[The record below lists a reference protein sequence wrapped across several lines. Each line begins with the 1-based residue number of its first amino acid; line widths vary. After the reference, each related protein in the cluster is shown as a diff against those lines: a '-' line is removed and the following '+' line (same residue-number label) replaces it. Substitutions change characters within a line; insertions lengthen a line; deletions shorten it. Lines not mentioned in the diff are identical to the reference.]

1 MEDLKKIAKSV
12 VNAATKLTI
21 AAIEMVAVSVEKAI
35 DVAKEVKQ
43 NRIIELFT
51 AKEGYKRFVIN
62 KTTNP
67 KFDIYEIYNSQQRIE
82 YKLDGKLDSKN
93 CAINFVSGNQ
103 VIADVYENKSKRKKG
118 LFNTSVEYE
127 FVLEVNENHYGLIN
141 VDLDEGI
148 LHFHLDTNKWETNVG
163 ISDKKIEITDD
174 LEQIICII
182 ELKTKVKE
190 MITVDVK
197 ENHNQLLALMYCF
210 VVIAVKK
217 YLEKQQ

>member
-12 VNAATKLTI
+12 VNAAAKLTI
-21 AAIEMVAVSVEKAI
+21 AAVEMVAVSVEKAK

-103 VIADVYENKSKRKKG
+103 VIADVYENKSKRKKDYLIPQLSMN
-118 LFNTSVEYE
+118 LF
-127 FVLEVNENHYGLIN
+127 
-141 VDLDEGI
+141 
-148 LHFHLDTNKWETNVG
+148 
-163 ISDKKIEITDD
+163 
-174 LEQIICII
+174 
-182 ELKTKVKE
+182 
-190 MITVDVK
+190 
-197 ENHNQLLALMYCF
+197 
-210 VVIAVKK
+210 
-217 YLEKQQ
+217 